1 MKLIAQFI
9 KEDSEVEFVR
19 LTDGCLL
26 ISITDSGGSSY
37 ITLDEKEIQDLRHY
51 LNLTDNVG
59 LD

>member
-1 MKLIAQFI
+1 MKLIAKFF
-9 KEDSEVEFVR
+9 KENEEVEFVR

-26 ISITDSGGSSY
+26 ISITDAGGSCW
-37 ITLDEKEIQDLRHY
+37 ITLDEIEIQDLRHY